1 MIQQPDDYKPI
12 KCCHCG
18 RQLALA
24 TPYRLLFN
32 QGSCCD
38 EPVALRCLTCGARRF
53 WRPLPETIDTVI
65 VVGYTESVPV

>member
-1 MIQQPDDYKPI
+1 MIQAQPDFKPI
-12 KCCHCG
+12 ICRHCK

-38 EPVALRCLTCGARRF
+38 EPVALRCLTCGARRY
-53 WRPLPETIDTVI
+53 WRPLVETLDSVVI
-65 VVGYTESVPV
+65 GVYTEAVIS